1 MRTYCSLK
9 KEGIF
14 PLAELLMRKIYKRS
28 ISVTDHGSAQ
38 PAGDHEPNANIAYF
52 PRLETVSQ
60 RGCSQSLRNLASPF
74 SIQLFKCFSISSF
87 RVPCSDVL
95 TSRVKTKVFTLIE
108 LLIVIAVIA
117 ILAGLMLPALNKAR
131 DMAAGSNCINNLKQ
145 IGLMAIQYA
154 DSYGGTYAPAVSV
167 AEWTQDTGWPNNLR
181 QSCNAQA
188 KIFQCSKDNRR
199 KFSYSLNCTQV
210 YVREGKNFGSWYDRE
225 FSKARIAASRIILFE
240 EAPTEMFTVEDCDLD
255 NYTQDTEMDKF
266 DRHTGFR
273 VSFVDG
279 HAEKLK
285 RYDFTKVTYY
295 TDKMSRWI
303 NPDGSGS

>member
-108 LLIVIAVIA
+108 LLIVIAMITT
-117 ILAGLMLPALNKAR
+117 L
-131 DMAAGSNCINNLKQ
+131 
-145 IGLMAIQYA
+145 
-154 DSYGGTYAPAVSV
+154 
-167 AEWTQDTGWPNNLR
+167 
-181 QSCNAQA
+181 
-188 KIFQCSKDNRR
+188 
-199 KFSYSLNCTQV
+199 
-210 YVREGKNFGSWYDRE
+210 
-225 FSKARIAASRIILFE
+225 
-240 EAPTEMFTVEDCDLD
+240 
-255 NYTQDTEMDKF
+255 
-266 DRHTGFR
+266 
-273 VSFVDG
+273 
-279 HAEKLK
+279 
-285 RYDFTKVTYY
+285 
-295 TDKMSRWI
+295 
-303 NPDGSGS
+303 

>member
-266 DRHTGFR
+266 DRHTGFG